1 MIRALWTAATGMTV
15 QQINLDVVAN
25 NIANVNTHGFKRSR
39 ADFQDLMYQT
49 LRLQGVRTEGG
60 NQVPTGIQIGH
71 GARLAS
77 VQKIFTQGDLQE
89 TQNELDLAIQGNGF
103 FQVTL
108 PNGERAYTRAGA
120 FKRDAEGR
128 IVTSDG
134 YLLEPVITIP
144 QNATQISIEADGTV
158 SVTVQGSKT
167 PQQIGTIEIAIF
179 PNPAGLRSIGRCLFT
194 ETDSSGAP
202 ITGKPGDSGFGTI
215 LQGYV
220 EMSNVN
226 VLQEMINLIVSQR
239 AYEVN
244 SKAVQ
249 AADEMLQMANSVR
262 R

>member
-1 MIRALWTAATGMTV
+1 MIRALWTAATGMNV

-25 NIANVNTHGFKRSR
+25 NIANVNTHGFKKSR

-60 NQVPTGIQIGH
+60 NQIPTGIQIGH

-103 FQVTL
+103 FQVIL
-108 PNGERAYTRAGA
+108 PNGERAYTRAGT
-120 FKRDAEGR
+120 FKKDAEGR

-134 YLLEPVITIP
+134 YLLEPTITIP
-144 QNATQISIEADGTV
+144 QNAVQISIEADGTV
-158 SVTVQGSKT
+158 SVIVQGGRT
-167 PQQIGTIEIAIF
+167 PQQIGTIEIAVF
-179 PNPAGLRSIGRCLFT
+179 PNPAGLKAIGRCLFA

-220 EMSNVN
+220 ELSNVN
-226 VLQEMINLIVSQR
+226 VLQEMINLIISQR

-249 AADEMLQMANSVR
+249 AADEMLQMANNVR